1 MTLSADVLHKL
12 RALGHHREPIVQ
24 IGKDGVTDGLV
35 AAANRALFDHE
46 LIKVRIG
53 GEAPEDRES
62 TAAAVAERC
71 AATLVQV
78 LGRTALLYKR
88 HPSKPKLLMPPA
100 AEKTGPKR
108 KLART
113 GKNRARR

>member
-1 MTLSADVLHKL
+1 MTLTADVLRKL

-24 IGKDGVTDGLV
+24 VGKDGVTDGLV
-35 AAANRALFDHE
+35 AAATRALLDHE

-53 GEAPEDRES
+53 SEAPEDREVS
-62 TAAAVAERC
+62 AAAVAERT
-71 AATLVQV
+71 ASTLVQV

-88 HPSKPKLLMPPA
+88 HPSKPKLLVPPA
-100 AEKTGPKR
+100 AEKAGPKR

-113 GKNRARR
+113 GKSRGRR